1 MIAMLIHNED
11 YNKQMIVINDYK
23 QVEFLSNAD
32 TSDFNARS

>member
-23 QVEFLSNAD
+23 QVGFLGNAD